1 MKIFYYILVL
11 LVCFISLY
19 SKPVWNQVKGV
30 VKDNEDRI
38 VEETRSISC
47 LDTND
52 CIALITFEGYYARLY
67 SSTDKG
73 KTWLRFWDDFTGDY
87 EDLRERSK
95 GLAYTSKDKIFLTFY
110 NSLMLKS
117 SNRGKDWDTV
127 RFQPSGVRLEYIYMP
142 DTLNGFI
149 LNPEFIYLTNDGWD
163 TYTTLNTKTITN
175 FFPSNPLMYGS
186 DTLMFFSCRNGDS
199 RYHYSYNRG
208 QTWSTDSISCLI
220 GLGGFISEELFSFKN
235 GTMYLAG
242 LYENGVG
249 DQSIDIICKLDS
261 FGGKWREIYRQENEY
276 KFGLQSIAFADSLNG
291 VAVGQFGKVLRT
303 IDGGNTWF
311 QEYLT
316 KSDGK
321 IDDDPVLHVTYAGD
335 TPLIGD
341 FSGRI
346 FRLEDDGTDAVV
358 DNKAIEIQALYP
370 NPATEY
376 INLNPWIMSSLYN
389 IEIYNSIGECV
400 LKSEMTNSIDISDL
414 SSGVYI
420 LKIGRK
426 VYNFV
431 KI

>member
-1 MKIFYYILVL
+1 MKIINYIMVILFLTSV
-11 LVCFISLY
+11 INA
-19 SKPVWNQVKGV
+19 KPIWKQYREALMEN
-30 VKDNEDRI
+30 NAI
-38 VEETRSISC
+38 VEELLAIKC
-47 LDTND
+47 LDNND
-52 CIALITFEGYYARLY
+52 CIALIPYFGYYARLY

-87 EDLRERSK
+87 EDWREMAK

-149 LNPEFIYLTNDGWD
+149 LNLEFIYLTNDGWN

-186 DTLMFFSCRNGDS
+186 DTLVFFSSQNGVA
-199 RYHYSYNRG
+199 RYHNSFDQG
-208 QTWSTDSISCLI
+208 KTWSTDTIPSQISIA
-220 GLGGFISEELFSFKN
+220 GFSDRHLFSFNN
-235 GTMYLAG
+235 GIMYLVG
-242 LYENGVG
+242 GCGNGVG

-261 FGGKWREIYRQENEY
+261 FSGKWREIYRQENEY
-276 KFGLQSIAFADSLNG
+276 KFGLQEIAFADSLNG

-303 IDGGNTWF
+303 TDGGNTWF

-358 DNKAIEIQALYP
+358 DNKANVIQVLYP